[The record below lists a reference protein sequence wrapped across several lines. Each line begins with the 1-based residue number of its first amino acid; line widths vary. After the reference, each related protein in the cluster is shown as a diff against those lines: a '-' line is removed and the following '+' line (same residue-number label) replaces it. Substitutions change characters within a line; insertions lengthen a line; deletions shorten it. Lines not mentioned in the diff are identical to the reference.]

1 MIPLSCYRQEITVN
15 FGLYL
20 PGYWPDTSV
29 HMRHLY
35 DWAIAEAREA
45 EALGFN
51 SFTIPEHHFSNALV
65 HPNPLLTAIK
75 VAENTNHAPIITST
89 SVLPFHDVRR
99 LAGEVAQAD
108 CLTGGRI
115 GVGVGRGAYRYEF
128 ERFEKRADEAPDVF
142 RESLHLLRRLLSE
155 ENVTADGD
163 FYNFPSTTI
172 TPRPIQ
178 QPHPPIWFAAMT
190 PGGIDYA
197 VSLDMPV
204 LTTPLRDPFE
214 TVKVQAGS
222 FQESKQRH
230 SRPDLTLSM
239 LVMIFVTKDER
250 QRQQMIDH
258 AVGRHRRFLNMF
270 TTTGTVAS
278 GAIVPIESDLSR
290 DEIAD
295 NLLIGPPEWCV
306 ERLKLFEQQG
316 IDNLQLNFSF
326 GAAHE
331 EILESMHSFAEQV
344 MPSFAE

>member
-1 MIPLSCYRQEITVN
+1 MN

-20 PGYWPDTSV
+20 PGYWPDVSV

-35 DWAIAEAREA
+35 DWAVAEASAA
-45 EALGFN
+45 EGLGFN

-75 VAENTNHAPIITST
+75 IADHTKDAPIITST

-108 CLTGGRI
+108 CLTNGRI

-128 ERFEKRADEAPDVF
+128 ERFEKNSEEAPDLF
-142 RESLHLLRRLLSE
+142 RESLQLLVKLLSE
-155 ENVTADGD
+155 EEVSADGD
-163 FYNFPSTTI
+163 FYKFPSTTI
-172 TPRPIQ
+172 TPRPVQ

-214 TVKVQAGS
+214 TVKVQAGA

-230 SRPDLTLSM
+230 DKPELTMSM
-239 LVMIFVTKDER
+239 LVMIFVTRDDR
-250 QRQQMIDH
+250 QRDAIVDH
-258 AVGRHRRFLNMF
+258 ALGRHRRFLNMF
-270 TTTGTVAS
+270 TTSGTVERGS
-278 GAIVPIESDLSR
+278 IKPIESDLTR
-290 DEIAD
+290 EEIAQ
-295 NLLIGPPEWCV
+295 NLIIGPADYCI
-306 ERLKLFEQQG
+306 ERLKLFEREG

-326 GAAHE
+326 GASHE
-331 EILESMHSFAEQV
+331 EIMTSMHDFAALV
-344 MPSFAE
+344 MPSFID